1 MRLVS
6 RATNR
11 GWVSQTSLIAAM
23 QTGKT
28 IAVLAVAL
36 AALLPCGTVAQSQ
49 LQPAGQDPG
58 YTLSLPVN
66 EVSLTFHVTDATGTP
81 IGSLTQGDM
90 KLFDDGKLQ
99 SRIVDFQAYHDLP
112 VRAGI
117 LMDTSLS
124 MEGSA
129 AHNVEIAS
137 TYLARHFR
145 KETDRAFVMRFD
157 IQTHVQRDWSS
168 NAGILADGLQAAA
181 YGAGKGADGTSIFDS
196 IYKAC
201 RDEWPGDS
209 GAVTGNFILL
219 FTDGLDNSSHA
230 RIADVIDRC
239 QRSRTAIYVFLNE
252 WKARNSRGQQ
262 TLEELVSQSG
272 GRIFYQPNDEQ
283 VERDMATMESDM
295 RSQYRMVYTVPGLV
309 RDGSF
314 HHIKVEC
321 AVKKSE
327 VLTRSGYYAATRR

>member
-1 MRLVS
+1 MR
-6 RATNR
+6 
-11 GWVSQTSLIAAM
+11 
-23 QTGKT
+23 TGKT
-28 IAVLAVAL
+28 LAGLALGVATL
-36 AALLPCGTVAQSQ
+36 FRGGLLSQSQ
-49 LQPAGQDPG
+49 LQPAGQEPG
-58 YTLSLPVN
+58 FTLSLPVN
-66 EVSLTFHVTDATGTP
+66 EVSLIFHVTDATGTP
-81 IGSLTQGDM
+81 IGSLMQDDM

-99 SRIVDFQAYHDLP
+99 SRIVDFQSYHDLP

-129 AHNVEIAS
+129 AHNVEIA
-137 TYLARHFR
+137 TGYLARHFR
-145 KETDRAFVMRFD
+145 KETDRPFVMRFD
-157 IQTHVQRDWSS
+157 IQTHVQRDWTS

-181 YGAGKGADGTSIFDS
+181 YEAGKGADGTSIFDS

-201 RDEWPGDS
+201 RDEWLGDS

-252 WKARNSRGQQ
+252 WKARHSRGQQ

-283 VERDMATMESDM
+283 VERDLAAMESDM
-295 RSQYRMVYTVPGLV
+295 RSQYRMVYTVPGLN
-309 RDGSF
+309 RDGAF
-314 HHIKVEC
+314 HRIKLEC